1 VVSTE
6 GLDGQEQYAM
16 KVVEKKK
23 LNESMLAAADAE
35 QGIMS
40 AIKKMEHPCILKA
53 FFSFFARKYFRLE
66 HHSNPIFSDPKIL
79 SVPHPPVCSEGS
91 SVLHGIPISPS
102 TRSHVLSSVRN
113 DYII

>member
-23 LNESMLAAADAE
+23 LNESMLAAAAAE

-40 AIKKMEHPCILKA
+40 AIKKMEHPYILKVH
-53 FFSFFARKYFRLE
+53 FFL
-66 HHSNPIFSDPKIL
+66 I
-79 SVPHPPVCSEGS
+79 
-91 SVLHGIPISPS
+91 
-102 TRSHVLSSVRN
+102 
-113 DYII
+113 